1 MHFGNKMRTTL
12 TLDDDVLT
20 AARGLAQ
27 QQRKTVG
34 EVVSALA
41 RQGLRRDAGARPTIR
56 NGVVLLPTGPDAKP
70 VTLALV
76 NQLRD
81 ELP

>member
-1 MHFGNKMRTTL
+1 MRTTL

-20 AARGLAQ
+20 AARGLAER
-27 QQRKTVG
+27 QRKTVG
-34 EVVSALA
+34 EIVSALA
-41 RQGLRRDAGARPTIR
+41 RQGLRRDASTSPAIR

>member
-1 MHFGNKMRTTL
+1 MRTTL

-20 AARGLAQ
+20 AARGLAE

-41 RQGLRRDAGARPTIR
+41 RQGLRRDASIRPTIR
-56 NGVVLLPTGPDAKP
+56 NGVVLLPTGPDAKV

>member
-1 MHFGNKMRTTL
+1 MRTTL
-12 TLDDDVLT
+12 TLDDDVLM
-20 AARGLAQ
+20 AAKGLAER
-27 QQRKTVG
+27 QRKTVG
-34 EVVSALA
+34 EIVSALA
-41 RQGLRRDAGARPTIR
+41 RQGLRREGGNPPAIR
-56 NGVVLLPTGPDAKP
+56 NGVVLLPTGPDSKP

>member
-1 MHFGNKMRTTL
+1 MRTTL
-12 TLDDDVLT
+12 TLDDDVL
-20 AARGLAQ
+20 AVARGLAE

-34 EVVSALA
+34 EVVSALV
-41 RQGLRRDAGARPTIR
+41 RQGLRADAGPRPTLR
-56 NGVVLLPTGPDAKP
+56 NGVLLLPTRPDAKP

-76 NQLRD
+76 KQLHD

>member
-1 MHFGNKMRTTL
+1 MRTTL

-20 AARGLAQ
+20 AARGLAER
-27 QQRKTVG
+27 QRKTVG
-34 EVVSALA
+34 EIVSALA
-41 RQGLRRDAGARPTIR
+41 RQGLRRDASTSPAIR

-81 ELP
+81 DLP

>member
-1 MHFGNKMRTTL
+1 MRTAL
-12 TLDDDVLT
+12 TLDDDVLA
-20 AARGLAQ
+20 AARGLAER
-27 QQRKTVG
+27 QRKTVG
-34 EVVSALA
+34 EVVSTLA
-41 RQGLRRDAGARPTIR
+41 RQGLRREAGTSPAIR

>member
-1 MHFGNKMRTTL
+1 MRTTL
-12 TLDDDVLT
+12 TLDDDVLA
-20 AARGLAQ
+20 AARGLAER
-27 QQRKTVG
+27 QRKTVG
-34 EVVSALA
+34 EIVSTLA
-41 RQGLRRDAGARPTIR
+41 RQGLRREAGTSPAVR

>member
-1 MHFGNKMRTTL
+1 MRTTL
-12 TLDDDVLT
+12 TLDDDVLA
-20 AARGLAQ
+20 AARGLAE

-34 EVVSALA
+34 EVVSALV
-41 RQGLRRDAGARPTIR
+41 RQGLRADAGPRPTLR
-56 NGVVLLPTGPDAKP
+56 NGVLLLPTRPDAKP

-76 NQLRD
+76 KQLHD

>member
-1 MHFGNKMRTTL
+1 MLTEDPVRTTL

-20 AARGLAQ
+20 AARGLAER
-27 QQRKTVG
+27 QRKTVG
-34 EVVSALA
+34 EIISALA
-41 RQGLRRDAGARPTIR
+41 RQGLRREGGNSPAIR

>member
-1 MHFGNKMRTTL
+1 MRTTL

-20 AARGLAQ
+20 AARGLAER
-27 QQRKTVG
+27 QRKTVG

-41 RQGLRRDAGARPTIR
+41 RQGLRRDASTSLAIR

>member
-1 MHFGNKMRTTL
+1 MRTTL
-12 TLDDDVLT
+12 TMDDDVL
-20 AARGLAQ
+20 AAAKGLAER
-27 QQRKTVG
+27 QRKTVG
-34 EVVSALA
+34 EIVSALA
-41 RQGLRRDAGARPTIR
+41 RLGLRRDGGTPPAIR
-56 NGVVLLPTGPDAKP
+56 NGVVLLPTGPDAKA

>member
-1 MHFGNKMRTTL
+1 MRTTL

-20 AARGLAQ
+20 AARGLAEQ
-27 QQRKTVG
+27 RRKTLG

-41 RQGLRRDAGARPTIR
+41 RQGLRRDAGIPPTIR

>member
-1 MHFGNKMRTTL
+1 MRNEGPMRTTL

-20 AARGLAQ
+20 AARGLAE

-41 RQGLRRDAGARPTIR
+41 RQGLRRDAGVRPATR
-56 NGVVLLPTGPDAKP
+56 NGVVLLPSGPDAKA

>member
-1 MHFGNKMRTTL
+1 MRTTL
-12 TLDDDVLT
+12 TLDDDVL
-20 AARGLAQ
+20 AAAKGLAE

-41 RQGLRRDAGARPTIR
+41 RQGLRGDGGPRPTVR
-56 NGVVLLPTGPDAKP
+56 NGVLLLPTGPDAKP
-70 VTLALV
+70 VTLAQV

>member
-1 MHFGNKMRTTL
+1 MRTTL

-20 AARGLAQ
+20 AARGLAER
-27 QQRKTVG
+27 QRKTVG

-41 RQGLRRDAGARPTIR
+41 RQGLRREASTPPTIR
-56 NGVVLLPTGPDAKP
+56 NGVVLLPTGPDAKA

>member
-1 MHFGNKMRTTL
+1 MRTTL
-12 TLDDDVLT
+12 TLDDDVL
-20 AARGLAQ
+20 AAAKGLAE

-34 EVVSALA
+34 QVVSALA
-41 RQGLRRDAGARPTIR
+41 RQGLRGDGGPCPTVR
-56 NGVVLLPTGPDAKP
+56 NGVLLLPTGPDAKP
-70 VTLALV
+70 VTLAQV